1 MINVL
6 DVKLDTDNRAG
17 AYDVRGYLKALLR
30 ELWDTGEGFSGK
42 RPFGDSGWEYE
53 LYWGL
58 IKAGLVH
65 GSFDDYGYVANVD
78 KQAADRLIFEA
89 IKQLR

>member
-58 IKAGLVH
+58 VKAGLVT
-65 GSFDDYGYVANVD
+65 GYFDQYGYVDGVD
-78 KQAADRLIFEA
+78 KVTANRLIFEA
-89 IKQLR
+89 INQLR

>member
-17 AYDVRGYLKALLR
+17 AHDVRGYLKALLR
-30 ELWDTGEGFSGK
+30 TLWDEGEGFSGK
-42 RPFGDSGWEYE
+42 RPFGDGGWEYE

-58 IKAGLVH
+58 VKAGLVN
-65 GSFDDYGYVANVD
+65 GYFDEYGYVDGVD
-78 KQAADRLIFEA
+78 KVTADRLIFEA
-89 IKQLR
+89 INQLK